1 MRYEPLNEFLETC
14 FKDTR
19 NARKSGANSR
29 LTCAKDTRL

>member
-14 FKDTR
+14 FKG